1 MLYDGGFG
9 TELFARGVELANS
22 SLANE
27 SHGDVVVEATLDY
40 IVAGADIVQTNT
52 FVASPLHLEM
62 AGKEGDEVERIV
74 GLAVEWARAAC
85 GRSEREVYIAG
96 SLGPS
101 PGAIE
106 ADSGDT
112 DFGIANE
119 KARRAHERVAAILVD
134 GGVDLLCLET
144 MFSAK
149 EAALAV
155 DVARQFDVPIALNL
169 TYKFTEDRNTGEV
182 VYRTDWGHSAA
193 DMIDILSSGE
203 FSQGDNLTDDVH
215 ILGLNCGAE
224 QRQPEHTGMPYAVSG
239 IGQLKQAL
247 DEKGVSGKYLM
258 AYPNAGMPRI
268 DERQRTVYDQSPEE
282 MAALVPDLVG
292 AGASVI
298 GGCCGT
304 SPAHIRSFREAI
316 ARDTTGTN

>member
-9 TELFARGVELANS
+9 SELFARGVELANS

-27 SHGDVVVEATLDY
+27 SHGDVVVEATHDY
-40 IVAGADIVQTNT
+40 IEAGADIVQTNT

-62 AGKEGDEVERIV
+62 AGKEGDEVEHIV
-74 GLAVEWARAAC
+74 ALAVERARAAC
-85 GRSEREVYIAG
+85 ARSEREVYIAG

-112 DFGIANE
+112 EFGIANE

-169 TYKFTEDRNTGEV
+169 TYKFTADRATGEI

-203 FSQGDNLTDDVH
+203 FSQGDNLVDDVH

-224 QRQPEHTGMPYAVSG
+224 QRRPEHTGMPYAVSG
-239 IGQLKQAL
+239 IEQLKQAL
-247 DEKGVSGKYLM
+247 DERGVSGKFLM
-258 AYPNAGMPRI
+258 AYPNAGMPRL
-268 DERQRTVYDQSPEE
+268 DERQLTVYDQSPEE

-304 SPAHIRSFREAI
+304 RPKHIRSFRDAI
-316 ARDTTGTN
+316 AADSGTN